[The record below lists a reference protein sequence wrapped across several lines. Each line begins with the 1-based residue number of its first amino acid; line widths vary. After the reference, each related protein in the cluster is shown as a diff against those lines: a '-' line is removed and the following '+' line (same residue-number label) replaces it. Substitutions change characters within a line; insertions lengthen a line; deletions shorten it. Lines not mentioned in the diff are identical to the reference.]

1 MKKNFTVFGCC
12 ASRDVFNSQINF
24 NYKDFFTIGNDAFHT
39 SMISLMSNP
48 VSYKESSINEFEGE
62 ITEYNLGLIKKD
74 FDKSYLDDLKEDNYD
89 YMVLDTYFDVRHGVI
104 RLNDQSTYITN
115 TPFVHQTDFFKSTSN
130 KNIITIKN
138 DFNEY
143 LELWT
148 SCCDKFFNYVEEH
161 CPNMKII
168 LNPVRSSTEVIDNGD
183 VFVNESYNR
192 FIPNHC
198 YRSILDEYI
207 LNNFDVDVLIF
218 DKKHYLDANYFF
230 GQAEIHYHYSYYEDA
245 TNQLNKIISKNDD
258 LDFNLN
264 NEIRILKRKLLLH
277 KLNEDIGL
285 KNQDTIF
292 SVIEKLS
299 SDDGFNMEK
308 LNSDIVNYWNEFFR
322 NGYNKYHK
330 QLNRFAMARL
340 DIKNL
345 GSEFNDLA
353 LLEVSDSN
361 SLVLHPPWLKDNDG
375 AGILVQ
381 SDVCSLE
388 MKIKCINDG
397 EVQFTLRGP
406 DFKDKN
412 RNRFPFYVDY
422 TSLKINGE
430 EYIHENLLAWME
442 KPYVISKKV
451 IDSEI
456 LDVKIEWMPL
466 NSSRLL

>member
-48 VSYKESSINEFEGE
+48 VSYKDSSINEFEGE

-74 FDKSYLDDLKEDNYD
+74 FDKSYLNNLKKDDYE

-104 RLNDQSTYITN
+104 KLNDQSTYITN
-115 TPFVHQTDFFKSTSN
+115 TPFVHQTDFFKSTPN
-130 KNIITIKN
+130 KDIITIKN
-138 DFNEY
+138 DFNKY

-148 SCCDKFFNYVEEH
+148 DCCDNFFKYVEKY
-161 CPNMKII
+161 CPDMKII

-183 VFVNESYNR
+183 VFVNESYNS

-218 DKKHYLDANYFF
+218 DKKHFLDANYFF
-230 GQAEIHYHYSYYEDA
+230 GKAEIHYSYSYYEDV
-245 TNQLNKIISKNDD
+245 TNQLNEIISKNDN
-258 LDFNLN
+258 LDSNVN
-264 NEIRILKRKLLLH
+264 NELRVLKRKVLLH
-277 KLNEDIGL
+277 KLNEETGL

-292 SVIEKLS
+292 ELIEKLS
-299 SDDGFNMEK
+299 HDNRFNNEK
-308 LNSDIVNYWNEFFR
+308 LNSYIVNYWNEFFVK
-322 NGYNKYHK
+322 GYNKYHK
-330 QLNRFAMARL
+330 QLNRFVTARL
-340 DIKNL
+340 DIKNV
-345 GSEFNDLA
+345 GNEFNDLA
-353 LLEVSDSN
+353 LLEISDPN
-361 SLVLHPPWLKDNDG
+361 SLVMHPPWLNDNEG

-381 SDVCSLE
+381 SDTCSLE
-388 MKIKCINDG
+388 FKLKCINNG
-397 EVQFTLRGP
+397 EVKFHLMGP
-406 DFKDKN
+406 DFKEKN
-412 RNRFPFYVDY
+412 GTRIPIYIDY
-422 TSLKINGE
+422 TSLKINDE
-430 EYIHENLLAWME
+430 EYIRENLFTWME

-456 LDVKIEWMPL
+456 LDIKLKWMPL